1 MATGDEVLLSEIE
14 NVDSQ
19 AGLFGED
26 LEKSMFRVRFIFV
39 HSGDLM
45 VGLFQGCGPFFSC
58 QVDHDIMEYLG
69 VRCGYWCQ
77 C

>member
-45 VGLFQGCGPFFSC
+45 SGRSVPSLWPIFF
-58 QVDHDIMEYLG
+58 LPG
-69 VRCGYWCQ
+69 RP
-77 C
+77 